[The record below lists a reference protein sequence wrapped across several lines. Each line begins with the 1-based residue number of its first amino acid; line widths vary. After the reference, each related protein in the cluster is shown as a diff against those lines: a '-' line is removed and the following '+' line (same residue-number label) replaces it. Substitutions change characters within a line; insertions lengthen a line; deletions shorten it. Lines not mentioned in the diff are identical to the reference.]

1 MYTIPLAEKTTHIA
15 MLNEDEI
22 AMVTDKRGV
31 KMYNF
36 KKYEITRSYTYYEE
50 CKNTLL
56 VGDHLILA
64 SEKSLT
70 SLDSK
75 QYKSYFE
82 RCEHI
87 GAMSALSREHFIIQA
102 KSSGNLK
109 IRNTSLQ
116 TIQKID
122 HQILYKTKLPD
133 LRGHLVFC
141 LENLLVMFNI
151 RLGRVV
157 HNCYWRVQDNTFAV
171 VVDKTRV
178 LLMPRLTNLVNGE
191 TNYYG
196 ILYNVKKN
204 VVERELFRRVNDHVR
219 PAITKNYLLVYTN
232 NERIEVFNTKEM
244 RLESVQSELPFR
256 LKLDVSIY

>member
-1 MYTIPLAEKTTHIA
+1 MQTSSLAQLQLLLQSKYRSKCRLLIACANDTHISIFNIDTKEPMYSIPLAEKTTHIA

-36 KKYEITRSYTYYEE
+36 KKHETTRSYTYYDE

-75 QYKSYFE
+75 QHKSYFE
-82 RCEHI
+82 RCEYI
-87 GAMSALSREHFIIQA
+87 GAMSALSREYFIIQA
-102 KSSGNLK
+102 KSSGNMK

-122 HQILYKTKLPD
+122 HRILYKTKLPD

-157 HNCYWRVQDNTFAV
+157 HNSYWRVQDNTFSL
-171 VVDKTRV
+171 VVDENRV
-178 LLMPRLTNLVNGE
+178 VLMP
-191 TNYYG
+191 
-196 ILYNVKKN
+196 
-204 VVERELFRRVNDHVR
+204 H
-219 PAITKNYLLVYTN
+219 
-232 NERIEVFNTKEM
+232 
-244 RLESVQSELPFR
+244 
-256 LKLDVSIY
+256 